1 MKKAKKAKKKKRA
14 AVVARPRPKKRAA
27 PKRGA
32 PKRTAAKRAAP
43 KRVQK
48 KKEKRRK
55 LAVASLK
62 RRQTKRKVA
71 KLTAQER
78 KKKRSKVISKL
89 LRMRKKKGAVK
100 KARKARVA
108 KRRVVRA
115 PKKAKERKK
124 AAQKKRVAARRVAPP
139 VVKPPRPKRRPLPYS
154 KEQIEQLRKELL
166 DERARL
172 LEELGE
178 LDEIAQN
185 SKGEGRTE
193 TPGYSIHPAEY
204 ATDTQ
209 TIDTA
214 LGLRS
219 LAQRHLDEVEQALE
233 QLNAGD
239 YGYCESCG
247 KPIEFDRLMA
257 KPSARLCISCRKS
270 FEAGRMG

>member
-14 AVVARPRPKKRAA
+14 AVAARPRPKKRAA
-27 PKRGA
+27 PKR
-32 PKRTAAKRAAP
+32 AAA

-48 KKEKRRK
+48 KKEKKRK
-55 LAVASLK
+55 LKVASVK
-62 RRQTKRKVA
+62 QRQTKRKVA
-71 KLTAQER
+71 KLTAKER
-78 KKKRSKVISKL
+78 KKKRSKVINKL
-89 LRMRKKKGAVK
+89 LRMRKKKVAVK
-100 KARKARVA
+100 KAQKARVA
-108 KRRVVRA
+108 KRRVARA

-124 AAQKKRVAARRVAPP
+124 AALKGRAAARRAAPP

-185 SKGEGRTE
+185 SQGEGRTE

-233 QLNAGD
+233 QLNSGD

-257 KPSARLCISCRKS
+257 KPSARFCIPCRKS